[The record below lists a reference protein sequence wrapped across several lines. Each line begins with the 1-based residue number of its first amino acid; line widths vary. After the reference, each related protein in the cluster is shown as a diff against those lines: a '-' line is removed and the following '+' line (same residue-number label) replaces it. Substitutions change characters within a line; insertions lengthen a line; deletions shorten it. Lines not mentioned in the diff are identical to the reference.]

1 MSIWWLRRRPIG
13 RLYILRVLRRSGISP
28 SDLLSVY
35 YSLGRSILEY
45 ACSVWHTSL
54 PNYLCNRIEQVQ
66 KRALRIIYPGLHYV
80 DVLEIAHCPRLDVR
94 RQEICLQTFK
104 KICDPGCR
112 LHHLIPPIR
121 SNAHGRTLRNNNCV
135 SLPNC
140 RTDRLKQSFVPTM
153 L

>member
-1 MSIWWLRRRPIG
+1 M
-13 RLYILRVLRRSGISP
+13 YILRVLRRSGISP

-66 KRALRIIYPGLHYV
+66 KRALRILYPDLHYIV
-80 DVLEIAHCPRLDVR
+80 HCPRLDVR
-94 RQEICLQTFK
+94 RQEICLQTF

>member
-1 MSIWWLRRRPIG
+1 MG
-13 RLYILRVLRRSGISP
+13 VCISY
-28 SDLLSVY
+28 VY
-35 YSLGRSILEY
+35 YDGVVFHLLIFSRSITHWGDPSSEY

-80 DVLEIAHCPRLDVR
+80 DALEIAHCPRLDVR
-94 RQEICLQTFK
+94 RQEICLQTFT

-121 SNAHGRTLRNNNCV
+121 SNAHGRTLRKLSPFQSVGLIDLNKVLSQPCV
-135 SLPNC
+135 IVQQTLDKMIVS
-140 RTDRLKQSFVPTM
+140 
-153 L
+153 